1 MKILPS
7 IAILVFLTISTD
19 LRAAAPYCGDISTG
33 GPGGAGG
40 DFTKTEDREKLKIV
54 EEHHFTSN
62 IENLAYGNSGTL
74 GGELSYVLML
84 FPNHHRAL
92 AALGKLTL
100 REKTL
105 KPAGAKYSVE
115 CFFDRAMRY
124 KPDDG
129 VVRMIYGDF
138 LLKSGQTDKATEQF
152 QIAVNLQPDH
162 PTINYNLGLLYMKK
176 KDYVQAKT
184 YAKKAYEMGFP
195 LPGLKNQL
203 IQAGKWE
210 D

>member
-1 MKILPS
+1 MKILS
-7 IAILVFLTISTD
+7 NVAVLLFLITSTN
-19 LRAAAPYCGDISTG
+19 LKAAAPYCGEIKT
-33 GPGGAGG
+33 GGAGG
-40 DFTKTEDREKLKIV
+40 DYTKAEDRERLKIV

-62 IENLAYGNSGTL
+62 IENLSHGNSGEL
-74 GGELSYVLML
+74 GGELSYTLMMSH
-84 FPNHHRAL
+84 NHHRVL
-92 AALGKLTL
+92 AAFNKLSV

-105 KPAGAKYSVE
+105 KPLGAKYSVE
-115 CFFDRAMRY
+115 CFFDRAMRF

-129 VVRMIYGDF
+129 VVRMLYGDY
-138 LLKSGQTDKATEQF
+138 LLKSGQSDKATEQF
-152 QIAVNLQPDH
+152 LIAVNLQPDH